1 MAKAKVEKFYTR
13 VAQEGSNGAVRG
25 KVTVGMCNAIGAGD
39 GDIIEW
45 EVQNG
50 EVIGGRTLTKSERKA
65 HEAEVK
71 AEKKAAQKASKP
83 KKSAKPTKSVGKKP
97 KAGKKSAPKETQSK
111 KKKKA
116 GRRVT
121 KVSYEEPR
129 KPKKGK
135 KKLLKNKR

>member
-1 MAKAKVEKFYTR
+1 MAKAKIEKFYTR
-13 VAQEGSNGAVRG
+13 VAQEGSAGAVRG

-50 EVIGGRTLTKSERKA
+50 EVIGGHVLSKSERKA

-71 AEKKAAQKASKP
+71 AERKAAKTSSKP
-83 KKSAKPTKSVGKKP
+83 KKSAKPAKSVGKKP
-97 KAGKKSAPKETQSK
+97 KVSKSVTHKTTQLK

-116 GRRVT
+116 GKRVT

-129 KPKKGK
+129 KAKKGK
-135 KKLLKNKR
+135 KPLLKKKR